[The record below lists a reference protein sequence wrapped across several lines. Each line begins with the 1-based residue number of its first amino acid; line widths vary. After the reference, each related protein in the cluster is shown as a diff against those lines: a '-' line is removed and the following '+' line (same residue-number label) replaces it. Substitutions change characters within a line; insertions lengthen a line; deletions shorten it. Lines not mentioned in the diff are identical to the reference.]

1 MTTYLTT
8 YVAKIEKLGMKKVL
22 RNKSNLRKPAPK

>member
-22 RNKSNLRKPAPK
+22 RNKSNLRNPVPK